1 MKKNFLKVA
10 ALLIA
15 AMLMV
20 VSCTQEV
27 APKNDGLVSASV
39 NIADTRSLSTSG
51 EELGNISYQYQL
63 KALFTKAGDNSDIV
77 GNTGESE
84 NDWQNISLTK

>member
-1 MKKNFLKVA
+1 MVVLIQIKEKKMKKNFLKVA

-27 APKNDGLVSASV
+27 APVDNGLVKASV
-39 NIADTRSLSTSG
+39 NIADTRALSKIG
-51 EELGNISYQYQL
+51 R
-63 KALFTKAGDNSDIV
+63 AHV
-77 GNTGESE
+77 
-84 NDWQNISLTK
+84 